1 MSTFKP
7 YTYFQCPCTDTAAPL
22 YSSHTPPESP
32 TVQEEERIFDPRAPR
47 ANYSL
52 YPLEHL
58 LYCEDCHQIRCSRCV
73 LDEIVTWY
81 CPNCLFEVPSS
92 TVKSEGNRCT
102 RSCFQCPI
110 CISPLT
116 VSAFESSDP
125 SATTASTPYILHC
138 SYCMW
143 SSREIGIQ
151 FDKPNSVFSQ
161 LAKIKNGGEP
171 VISSRERRR
180 DREERRSSLATMTIL
195 EDAEELTEKA
205 QMDPLEKLDAESQF
219 ANLKLFYQGQ
229 LADSNPSSALGFS
242 SDYGYGSPGA
252 LTRIMGLYT
261 GGSFS
266 DKKTKSKGGNMREAN
281 DAPDGLQIFDP
292 SSEAAAVAQLHAE
305 GWSGTMSPSQRL
317 NQPTPPTRFLSSLRP
332 IPYLLRTKR
341 SKRCRTCRHILT
353 KPESK
358 VQTTRFR
365 IRLIALSYIPS
376 ISLSPLPPNPSIVLL
391 PLRPTQFLLTFKN
404 PLFDPIKVSLATKV
418 RTTDRHASKVILLCP
433 QFDVG
438 ANTDMWDEAL
448 QDGSTGAGGKDPS
461 QRERRAT
468 VSSEMGAEG
477 GEAHGKPWDKGR
489 NWTSVVVE
497 VTPGRWGGTSA
508 GFGAGKEIVERLDED
523 EDLCEIP
530 VFVRVEW
537 ETDAGGDE
545 PGAGGGAAGREREK
559 EGREKRE
566 LAYWCVLGVGKIV
579 T

>member
-1 MSTFKP
+1 MSFL
-7 YTYFQCPCTDTAAPL
+7 AP
-22 YSSHTPPESP
+22 
-32 TVQEEERIFDPRAPR
+32 
-47 ANYSL
+47 
-52 YPLEHL
+52 
-58 LYCEDCHQIRCSRCV
+58 CSRS
-73 LDEIVTWY
+73 LPAKDRT
-81 CPNCLFEVPSS
+81 LTLS
-92 TVKSEGNRCT
+92 TLQRCT

-125 SATTASTPYILHC
+125 SSSTSGSTPYILHC

-171 VISSRERRR
+171 VISPRERRR
-180 DREERRSSLATMTIL
+180 DREERRSSLATTTIL

-205 QMDPLEKLDAESQF
+205 QLDPFEKLDAESQF
-219 ANLKLFYQGQ
+219 ANLKSFYQGQ

-261 GGSFS
+261 GGSLS
-266 DKKTKSKGGNMREAN
+266 DKKAKSKGGNIREAN
-281 DAPDGLQIFDP
+281 DASDGLQIFDP
-292 SSEAAAVAQLHAE
+292 STETAALTQLHTE
-305 GWSGTMSPSQRL
+305 GWSGTISPSQRL

-448 QDGSTGAGGKDPS
+448 QDGSTGAGGKDSS

-468 VSSEMGAEG
+468 VSSELGAEG

-497 VTPGRWGGTSA
+497 VTPGRWSST
-508 GFGAGKEIVERLDED
+508 GAGAGHGTGTEKETVERLDED

-545 PGAGGGAAGREREK
+545 PGMGGSGGPGGGAIGREKEKEK

-566 LAYWCVLGVGKIV
+566 LAYWCVLGVGRIAM
-579 T
+579 